1 MSGETMVLEMSD
13 ISKSFFGAQVLF
25 EISLNLKKGEILGL
39 VGENGAG
46 KSTLMNI
53 LGGVFPYDNGE
64 ILLNGSK
71 YKPETPKDAQKAG
84 IAFIHQELNMFTN
97 LSVAENMFIDALPA
111 GKFFNVKFQEMSA
124 RAQEFIDR
132 FELQTTPKTKV
143 EALPMG
149 TRQMLEIAKALML
162 KANIM
167 IFDEPTTSLSQREK
181 DKLFNIIRDLKNNN
195 VSIIYIS
202 HIIEDIHML
211 CDRVTVLRD
220 GRVIGTGS
228 TGELDR
234 NTIIKMM
241 VGRELKQVYPYVPK
255 NIGEVIY
262 TAGGVNC
269 GDSVK
274 NASIE
279 LRSGEIVGLF
289 GLMGAG
295 RTELARALFG
305 ADKMDSGEIAFI
317 KRQIKPSPQNCIRNE
332 IAFITEDRRHEGLLM
347 SKSVQTNLVL
357 AKLDRMLGKLGI
369 VDRKTESAEAANS
382 IASLRI
388 RTSDKDRQLAK
399 NLSGG
404 NQQKVVIG
412 KWIICDPKLF
422 IMDEP
427 TRGVD
432 IGAKYEIYSLINDMA
447 LKGSAIL
454 FISSEMEE
462 LMGVCDRILVMS
474 DGAITADIDRSEY
487 NPEVI
492 MTSAMQRGKD

>member
-1 MSGETMVLEMSD
+1 MSGEGIILEMSE

-25 EISLNLKKGEILGL
+25 EISLSLKKGEILGL

-53 LGGVFPYDNGE
+53 LGGIYPYDSGE
-64 ILLNGSK
+64 IQLNGAG
-71 YKPETPKDAQKAG
+71 YKPQTPKDAQKAG
-84 IAFIHQELNMFTN
+84 IAFIHQELNMFSN
-97 LSVAENMFIDALPA
+97 LTVAENMFIDALPT
-111 GKFFNVKFQEMSA
+111 GKFFNVKFGEMSA
-124 RAQEFIDR
+124 KSQEFIDR
-132 FELQTTPKTKV
+132 FELQTTPNTKV

-162 KANIM
+162 NANIM

-181 DKLFNIIRDLKNNN
+181 DKLFNIIRELKSNN

-202 HIIEDIHML
+202 HIIEDIRAL
-211 CDRVTVLRD
+211 CDRVTVIRD
-220 GRVIGTGS
+220 GRVIGAGGT
-228 TGELDR
+228 TELDR
-234 NTIIKMM
+234 DTIIKMM
-241 VGRELKQVYPYVPK
+241 VGRELKHVYPYVEK
-255 NIGEVIY
+255 NIGQVVF
-262 TAGGVNC
+262 TASGVNC
-269 GDSVK
+269 GNSVK

-279 LRSGEIVGLF
+279 LRSGEIVGMF

-295 RTELARALFG
+295 RTEFARALFG
-305 ADKMDSGEIAFI
+305 VDKMDSGEIAFI
-317 KRQIKPSPQNCIRNE
+317 NKNIKPSPQNCIKSK
-332 IAFITEDRRHEGLLM
+332 IAFITEDRRQEGLLM
-347 SKSVQTNLVL
+347 SKSVQSNLVL
-357 AKLDRMLGKLGI
+357 AKLYRMAGKLGI
-369 VDRKTESAEAANS
+369 VNRQTESAEAESS
-382 IASLRI
+382 ISSLQI
-388 RTSDKDRQLAK
+388 KASDKDRQLAK

-474 DGAITADIDRSEY
+474 DGSVTANIARSEY
-487 NPEVI
+487 NPEAI
-492 MTSAMQRGKD
+492 I